1 MARCNS
7 RRKTY
12 LAEYIPNKVVH
23 FIIHTEISS
32 DWPSKADFSTLRWFM
47 TVLWSVYDP
56 VMFAHLQCGIDP
68 WTSVRM
74 DCDVIDVNS
83 TPDESAKEYC
93 YFHMHGSHLYLSL
106 AWSFP
111 SPSFGRLCSHVA
123 VALAWLPHL
132 PKHALTLNQ
141 KRFRQIDNEQY
152 NSHTDPCAAHVRI
165 LYYVT

>member
-12 LAEYIPNKVVH
+12 LAEYSQQSRSFYYSHWNFLWLTFKSWLFNPALIYDCVVKRVRPGYVR
-23 FIIHTEISS
+23 T
-32 DWPSKADFSTLRWFM
+32 PSVW
-47 TVLWSVYDP
+47 
-56 VMFAHLQCGIDP
+56 IDP

-132 PKHALTLNQ
+132 SKHALTLNQ